1 MTIFKIIIEF
11 QVFDNLFFL
20 TDVQQLIND
29 QPDLSDEEKEFL
41 KKLTEEPTSLSA
53 DLIPKTN
60 SFVTNY
66 VPKPVDINQ
75 AR

>member
-1 MTIFKIIIEF
+1 MNFKFLITG
-11 QVFDNLFFL
+11 FFL

>member
-1 MTIFKIIIEF
+1 MNFKFLITF
-11 QVFDNLFFL
+11 FFL